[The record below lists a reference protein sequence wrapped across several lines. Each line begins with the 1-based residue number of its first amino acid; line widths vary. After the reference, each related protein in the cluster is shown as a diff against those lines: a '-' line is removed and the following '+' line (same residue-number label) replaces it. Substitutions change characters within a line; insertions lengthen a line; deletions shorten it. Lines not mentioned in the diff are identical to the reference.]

1 MKLNPKKARK
11 AAEKAVHDLS
21 PTALKY
27 GFRISCPNGYFPEDV
42 DNLILKLEADSAT
55 LTKDNIKLKKEY
67 DELLEEHNTLKSEF
81 MKMKMSLMLMEVPD
95 VTAEE
100 SIAMISKMSGIS
112 DEFSDELPTLS
123 EEEIA
128 RRTRNSKRSDE
139 IIANVAEP
147 TLPPEEPTPFKTA
160 ETPTPQVFNDLL
172 GPRKKKNNQGGN

>member
-81 MKMKMSLMLMEVPD
+81 MKMKMSLTGFVNTFRQWMMKIL
-95 VTAEE
+95 
-100 SIAMISKMSGIS
+100 KMTGIS
-112 DEFSDELPTLS
+112 SF
-123 EEEIA
+123 
-128 RRTRNSKRSDE
+128 
-139 IIANVAEP
+139 V
-147 TLPPEEPTPFKTA
+147 
-160 ETPTPQVFNDLL
+160 
-172 GPRKKKNNQGGN
+172 